1 MNSVLYPLCAVVA
14 GLALLYKLRVLRTD
28 RSVTQVALLGNFFF
42 LFVTYTV
49 STPAVWAALSSAVG
63 IVNFSGLLS
72 QSCVVLLTA
81 CQQVVLLHLTHDAPL
96 AWRKARPRLI
106 GLGLVLL
113 AMVALF
119 AAATSRGEKP
129 DDFALDSARYYPAYL
144 TLYLLA
150 YAANQIDVGVLG
162 WRYARIAPHPW
173 MRRGLYLIAA
183 TLPFALVYTGC
194 RAADIAAAQFGVSGQ
209 AWEPVAQVA
218 VTIATLSKTLGW
230 ILPDW
235 GRHLTAL
242 WGRFTDYRAF
252 RELGPLH
259 REVTSQI
266 PDPVLHLE
274 PDTDLRTRLYR
285 MLVEI
290 RDAQWALR
298 VWTPAAVA
306 GAAEERALAAGLTG
320 TDLAATVEAA
330 QLRAALEARAA
341 QVRPGVHPQTPRM
354 AEPQDLAAE
363 LAFQR
368 KLARAFTTSPIARTA
383 AAPAAAAPE
392 PQERP

>member
-49 STPAVWAALSSAVG
+49 STPAVWAATSSAVG

-72 QSCVVLLTA
+72 QSCVILLTA
-81 CQQVVLLHLTHDAPL
+81 CQQIVLLHLTHEAPL

-106 GLGLVLL
+106 GLGLVLV

-119 AAATSRGEKP
+119 AVATGRGEKP
-129 DDFALDSARYYPAYL
+129 DDFAIDSATYYPAYL

-150 YAANQIDVGVLG
+150 YAANQVDVGVLG

-183 TLPFALVYTGC
+183 TLPFALLYTGC
-194 RAADIAAAQFGVSGQ
+194 RAADIVAAQFGVSGQ

-242 WGRFTDYRAF
+242 WRRFTDYRAF

-259 REVTSQI
+259 REVTSRI
-266 PDPVLHLE
+266 PEPVLHLE

-285 MLVEI
+285 RLVEI

-306 GAAEERALAAGLTG
+306 GAAEERARAAGLAG

-330 QLRAALEARAA
+330 QLRAALEALAA
-341 QVRPGVHPQTPRM
+341 QRRPAVHAQTPRV

-368 KLARAFTTSPIARTA
+368 KLARAFTTSPIVRA
-383 AAPAAAAPE
+383 AAPHSAADPAT
-392 PQERP
+392 QERT

>member
-14 GLALLYKLRVLRTD
+14 GLALLYKLRVLRID

-119 AAATSRGEKP
+119 TAATSRGEKP
-129 DDFALDSARYYPAYL
+129 DDFALDSAQYYPAYL

-194 RAADIAAAQFGVSGQ
+194 RAADIVAAQFGVSGQ
-209 AWEPVAQVA
+209 GWEPVAQVA

-242 WGRFTDYRAF
+242 WGRFTDHRAF

-285 MLVEI
+285 RLVEI

-298 VWTPAAVA
+298 VWTPAEVA

-341 QVRPGVHPQTPRM
+341 QVRPAVHPQTPRV
-354 AEPQDLAAE
+354 AEPEDLAAE

-368 KLARAFTTSPIARTA
+368 KLARAFTTSPIARA
-383 AAPAAAAPE
+383 AATHAAAAPE

>member
-1 MNSVLYPLCAVVA
+1 MNSVLYPLCAAVA

-28 RSVTQVALLGNFFF
+28 RSVTQVALLANFFF

-49 STPAVWAALSSAVG
+49 STPAVWAATSSAVG

-72 QSCVVLLTA
+72 QSCVILLTA
-81 CQQVVLLHLTHDAPL
+81 CQQIVLLHLSHEAPV

-106 GLGLVLL
+106 GLGLVLA

-119 AAATSRGEKP
+119 TAATSRGEKP
-129 DDFALDSARYYPAYL
+129 DDFAIDSAQYYPAYL
-144 TLYLLA
+144 ALYLLA
-150 YAANQIDVGVLG
+150 YAANQVDVGVLG

-183 TLPFALVYTGC
+183 TLPFALLYTGC
-194 RAADIAAAQFGVSGQ
+194 RAADIVAAQFGVGGQ

-242 WGRFTDYRAF
+242 WQRFTDYRAY

-266 PDPVLHLE
+266 PEPVLHLE

-285 MLVEI
+285 RLVEI

-298 VWTPAAVA
+298 VWIPAGVA
-306 GAAEERALAAGLTG
+306 DAAEERARAAGLAG

-341 QVRPGVHPQTPRM
+341 QRRPAVHPPTPRV

-368 KLARAFTTSPIARTA
+368 KLARAFTTSPIVR
-383 AAPAAAAPE
+383 AAAAHPAADPA
-392 PQERP
+392 PQERT

>member
-49 STPAVWAALSSAVG
+49 STPVVWAALSGTVG

-106 GLGLVLL
+106 GLGLVLV

-194 RAADIAAAQFGVSGQ
+194 RAADIVAAQFGVGGQ

-266 PDPVLHLE
+266 PEPVLHLE

-285 MLVEI
+285 RLVEI

-306 GAAEERALAAGLTG
+306 GAAEERALAAGLAG

-341 QVRPGVHPQTPRM
+341 QRRPALHPQTPRV
-354 AEPQDLAAE
+354 AEPEDLAAE

-368 KLARAFTTSPIARTA
+368 KLARAFTTSPIVRA
-383 AAPAAAAPE
+383 AATRAAAHPA
-392 PQERP
+392 PQERI